1 MVRPVQPSEKVR
13 RAAKEILSI
22 IEGGDNEKALSRI
35 SAFQGDEPGARY
47 MLARVLVST
56 GQVRESRAI
65 LECGVEA
72 FERLKAKSAPPND
85 PLLYYDITNGY
96 AELLAMTMRD
106 DHASIFDCED
116 IARRALRYA
125 NRGPKHDPWALTNL
139 GTLYD
144 QVGRPLEG
152 LSAYERALAIDPR
165 FGMAIGN
172 KAVTIGVLS
181 FITRYPISHLIHA
194 HQLYQQALAHPES
207 LIEAGG
213 DGPLETFRQ
222 HDAAIVQYLT
232 DIGRAD
238 RLERDLRHEPYDD
251 SSQSDFAQFYTRFC
265 LRHDLYLNTHLV
277 DRTAHASVGDE
288 IIPPLVTP
296 FGTGGGDERVAD
308 VMFRL
313 NEIIESYITARMA
326 LAQSQYVCEDFSTI
340 SEQTT
345 LVNLLDYSASNIYVG
360 HLKAAYKEAFSAL
373 DKIAIL
379 LNRYLGLG
387 IPEDRC
393 YYRTVWYEHDADGTP
408 SQPRVVAQAIR
419 DQGAR
424 LFGLYLLH
432 HELGGKY
439 ADIRN
444 VLTHRYLR
452 VYKAV
457 QGPKG
462 TYLFEDLTSTT
473 IEVLYKVKCAIV
485 YVSLFIHDKEQRSG
499 HGARLTA
506 TMPLNADQHLDLWR

>member
-1 MVRPVQPSEKVR
+1 MVRPVQPPEKVR

-22 IEGGDNEKALSRI
+22 IGDGDHEKALSRI
-35 SAFQGDEPGARY
+35 SAFQGDEPDLRY
-47 MLARVLVST
+47 MLARVLIST
-56 GQVRESRAI
+56 GQLRESRAI
-65 LECGVEA
+65 LECGVQA
-72 FERLKAKSAPPND
+72 FECLKAKSAPPND
-85 PLLYYDITNGY
+85 PMLYYDITNGY
-96 AELLAMTMRD
+96 AEQLAMTMRD
-106 DHASIFDCED
+106 DHASIFGCED
-116 IARRALRYA
+116 FARRALRYA
-125 NRGPKHDPWALTNL
+125 DRGPKDDPWALTNL

-152 LSAYERALAIDPR
+152 LSVYERALAIDPH

-181 FITRYPISHLIHA
+181 FITRYPISHLVYA
-194 HQLYQQALAHPES
+194 HQLYQQTLAHPES

-238 RLERDLRHEPYDD
+238 RLERDLRHHPYDD
-251 SSQSDFAQFYTRFC
+251 SSLSDFARFYTRFC
-265 LRHDLYLNTHLV
+265 LGHDLYLNTHLV
-277 DRTAHASVGDE
+277 NRAAHASVGDE

-296 FGTGGGDERVAD
+296 LGSDGEERVTD

-326 LAQSQYVCEDFSTI
+326 LVQSQYVCEDFSAI
-340 SEQTT
+340 SKQTT

-393 YYRTVWYEHDADGTP
+393 YYRTVWYEHDADGVVSEPQVVTP
-408 SQPRVVAQAIR
+408 AIR

-444 VLTHRYLR
+444 ALTHRYLR

-457 QGPKG
+457 HGPKG

-473 IEVLYKVKCAIV
+473 TEVLYKVKCAIV
-485 YVSLFIHDKEQRSG
+485 YVSLFIQDKEQRNRHSG
-499 HGARLTA
+499 RLAA
-506 TMPLNADQHLDLWR
+506 TMPLNTDQHLNLW

>member
-1 MVRPVQPSEKVR
+1 MVKPVQPSEKVR
-13 RAAKEILSI
+13 QAAKEILSI
-22 IEGGDNEKALSRI
+22 IKGGDTEKALSRI

-47 MLARVLVST
+47 MLARLLVST

-65 LECGVEA
+65 LECGVQA

-96 AELLAMTMRD
+96 AELLAMAMRD
-106 DHASIFDCED
+106 DHADIFACED

-125 NRGPKHDPWALTNL
+125 ARGPKDDPWALTNL
-139 GTLYD
+139 GNLYD

-152 LSAYERALAIDPR
+152 LSAYERALTIDPR

-172 KAVTIGVLS
+172 KALAIGALA
-181 FITRYPISHLIHA
+181 FITRYPISHLVHA
-194 HQLYQQALAHPES
+194 HQLYQQALADPES

-213 DGPLETFRQ
+213 EGPLETFRQ

-232 DIGRAD
+232 DTGRAD
-238 RLERDLRHEPYDD
+238 RLERDLRHEPYEDR
-251 SSQSDFAQFYTRFC
+251 SLSDFARFYTRFC
-265 LRHDLYLNTHLV
+265 LEHDLYLNTHLV
-277 DRTAHASVGDE
+277 DRAAHASVGDE
-288 IIPPLVTP
+288 IIPLLVTP
-296 FGTGGGDERVAD
+296 LGAGEEERVPD

-326 LAQSQYVCEDFSTI
+326 LVQSQYTCDDFSAI
-340 SEQTT
+340 SKQTT

-379 LNRYLGLG
+379 VNRYLGLG
-387 IPEDRC
+387 ISEDRC
-393 YYRTVWYEHDADGTP
+393 YYRTVWYEHDADGDP
-408 SQPRVVAQAIR
+408 SQPRVVAQIVR
-419 DQGAR
+419 DQGPR

-473 IEVLYKVKCAIV
+473 TEVLYKVKCAIV
-485 YVSLFIHDKEQRSG
+485 YISLFIHDKEQRSG
-499 HGARLTA
+499 HGAELRA
-506 TMPLNADQHLDLWR
+506 TMPLNTDQHLDLWR

>member
-106 DHASIFDCED
+106 DHANIFDCED
-116 IARRALRYA
+116 IARRTLRYA
-125 NRGPKHDPWALTNL
+125 DRGPKADPRALTNL
-139 GTLYD
+139 GNLYD

-152 LSAYERALAIDPR
+152 LSAYERALTIDPR

-172 KAVTIGVLS
+172 KALAIGALS
-181 FITRYPISHLIHA
+181 SITRYPVSHLVYA
-194 HQLYQQALAHPES
+194 HQLYQQAFAYAES
-207 LIEAGG
+207 VIEAGG
-213 DGPLETFRQ
+213 EGPLETFRQ

-232 DIGRAD
+232 DIGWAD

-251 SSQSDFAQFYTRFC
+251 SSRSDFAQFYTRFC
-265 LRHDLYLNTHLV
+265 LGHGLYLNTHLV
-277 DRTAHASVGDE
+277 DRTAHAWVGDE
-288 IIPPLVTP
+288 IIPLLVTP
-296 FGTGGGDERVAD
+296 LGNGEEERVAD
-308 VMFRL
+308 VIFRL

-326 LAQSQYVCEDFSTI
+326 LVQSQYVCEDFSAI
-340 SEQTT
+340 SKQTT

-379 LNRYLGLG
+379 LNHYLGLG

-393 YYRTVWYEHDADGTP
+393 YYRTVWYEHDADGIP
-408 SQPRVVAQAIR
+408 PQPRVVAQTIR

-473 IEVLYKVKCAIV
+473 TEVLYKVKCAIV
-485 YVSLFIHDKEQRSG
+485 YVSLFIHDKEQRSR

-506 TMPLNADQHLDLWR
+506 TMPLNTDQHLDLWR

>member
-1 MVRPVQPSEKVR
+1 MARSVQPSEKVR

-125 NRGPKHDPWALTNL
+125 NRGPTDDPWALTNL

-181 FITRYPISHLIHA
+181 FVTRYPISHLIHA
-194 HQLYQQALAHPES
+194 HQLYQQALAHPEP

-265 LRHDLYLNTHLV
+265 LRRDLYLNTHLV

-296 FGTGGGDERVAD
+296 LGTGGEEARVAD

-326 LAQSQYVCEDFSTI
+326 LVQSQYVCEDFSAI

-379 LNRYLGLG
+379 LNRYLDLE

-393 YYRTVWYEHDADGTP
+393 YYRTVWYEHGADGIP
-408 SQPRVVAQAIR
+408 SQPRVVAQTIR

-457 QGPKG
+457 QGPRG
-462 TYLFEDLTSTT
+462 TYLFEELTSTT
-473 IEVLYKVKCAIV
+473 TEVLYKVKCAIV
-485 YVSLFIHDKEQRSG
+485 YVSLFIHAKEQRNRHSAG
-499 HGARLTA
+499 LAA
-506 TMPLNADQHLDLWR
+506 TMPLNTDQHLDLWR

>member
-125 NRGPKHDPWALTNL
+125 NRGPKDDPWALTNL

-265 LRHDLYLNTHLV
+265 LRHDLYLNTHLI

-296 FGTGGGDERVAD
+296 LGIGGEEERVAD

-326 LAQSQYVCEDFSTI
+326 LVQSQYVCEDFSAI
-340 SEQTT
+340 SKHTT

-360 HLKAAYKEAFSAL
+360 HQIGRAH
-373 DKIAIL
+373 
-379 LNRYLGLG
+379 
-387 IPEDRC
+387 
-393 YYRTVWYEHDADGTP
+393 V
-408 SQPRVVAQAIR
+408 
-419 DQGAR
+419 
-424 LFGLYLLH
+424 
-432 HELGGKY
+432 
-439 ADIRN
+439 
-444 VLTHRYLR
+444 
-452 VYKAV
+452 
-457 QGPKG
+457 
-462 TYLFEDLTSTT
+462 
-473 IEVLYKVKCAIV
+473 
-485 YVSLFIHDKEQRSG
+485 
-499 HGARLTA
+499 
-506 TMPLNADQHLDLWR
+506 